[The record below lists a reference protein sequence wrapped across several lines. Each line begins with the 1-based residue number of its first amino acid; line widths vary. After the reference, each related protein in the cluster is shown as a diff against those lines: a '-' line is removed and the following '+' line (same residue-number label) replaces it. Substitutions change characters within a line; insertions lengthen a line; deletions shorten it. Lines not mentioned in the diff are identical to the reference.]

1 MFGPMVLMGLG
12 GGLAFSP
19 LNIIIMSTVPA
30 EEAGAAGGVLQT
42 LQQVGGTLGLA
53 ILVTVFGTSVRNAG
67 AASPENVM
75 VGGMTAAFVASTI
88 IATLTFVV
96 ALTFRKVRASDPR

>member
-1 MFGPMVLMGLG
+1 MGIG

-42 LQQVGGTLGLA
+42 LQQVGATLGLA
-53 ILVTVFGTSVRNAG
+53 ILVTIFGTSVRNTTD
-67 AASPENVM
+67 ASPENAM
-75 VGGMTAAFVASTI
+75 VGGMTDAFAASTI
-88 IATLTFVV
+88 LACLTFAV
-96 ALTFRKVRASDPR
+96 ALTFRKVRASDRP